1 MIDSVPT
8 ATEGFDI
15 AARVQQLCAEGG
27 VPEKARETRDRYGP
41 GSAGAGASIQVAYFR
56 HGFRQ

>member
-1 MIDSVPT
+1 MSGYVPT

-15 AARVQQLCAEGG
+15 AARVQQLRAQRG
-27 VPEKARETRDRYGP
+27 VPAKVREALDRYGP
-41 GSAGAGASIQVAYFR
+41 GAAASIQVAHFR